1 MSLFGEPAAHE
12 CSRAGC
18 REGAEWR
25 LDWSNPRI
33 HTDGRTKTWL
43 ACGDHR
49 EFLYGFLS
57 SRGFPV
63 SVTPLSQGRGS
74 QPPARSAG

>member
-1 MSLFGEPAAHE
+1 MSLFGEPAAQE

-18 REGAEWR
+18 RDAASWR
-25 LDWSNPRI
+25 LDWSNPQI

-43 ACGDHR
+43 ACDAHR
-49 EFLYGFLS
+49 EFLHGFLS

-63 SVTPLSQGRGS
+63 TV
-74 QPPARSAG
+74 SALDEP